1 MTSTRAPRRIA
12 LVGAGVLGL
21 AAVALLLL
29 WVTAP
34 RESAEDAAQEYLDA
48 IAAGDLALA
57 NELVPYPA
65 DDADEGTID
74 GRTAEAFAGAA
85 PITAATVTDSTQTE
99 GIAQVQVSYAVGEE
113 TATRELTV
121 ARAQS
126 SRPFA
131 EDWQVTTSLAL
142 VPQLSVAD
150 ADLSYSIGELRLDRQ
165 AGDAIEL
172 YPGSYLV
179 TVEGGTYLAA
189 GEQTL
194 DVVSSAAGRPRL
206 LLDQEPTAALT
217 DELVGYVREA
227 VDRCVVR
234 DESYVTQCELW
245 ANRDGEGVAL
255 EPVTWTVLT
264 PPEVVDSTG
273 GAIEFRTEL
282 RAEYQVAEGDPDGP
296 RHEVTE
302 EIRLRTQLVLDLAS
316 PDAYEIVDTDWQT
329 TSP

>member
-1 MTSTRAPRRIA
+1 M
-12 LVGAGVLGL
+12 GASVLGL
-21 AAVALLLL
+21 AAIAVLLL

-48 IAAGDLALA
+48 IAAGDVELA
-57 NELVPYPA
+57 NELVPAPPSA
-65 DDADEGTID
+65 ADEGTID
-74 GRTAEAFAGAA
+74 GRTAEAFAGAV

-113 TATRELTV
+113 TVTRALTV

-142 VPQLSVAD
+142 VPRLSVAD
-150 ADLSYSIGELRLDRQ
+150 TGLTYSIGELTLDRQ
-165 AGDAIEL
+165 AGDAIVL
-172 YPGSYLV
+172 YPGSYPV
-179 TVEGGTYLAA
+179 IVEGGTYLAA

-194 DVVSSAAGRPRL
+194 VVASSEAGRPRL
-206 LLDQEPTAALT
+206 LMDQEPTAALT
-217 DELVGYVREA
+217 DELIAYVREA
-227 VDRCVVR
+227 VDRCAIR
-234 DESYVTQCELW
+234 DESYVTQCQLW

-255 EPVTWTVLT
+255 EPVTWIVLT

-273 GAIEFRTEL
+273 WAIELYTAL
-282 RAEYQVAEGDPDGP
+282 RAEYQVAEGGPDGP

-302 EIRLRTQLVLDLAS
+302 EVRLRTQLVLDFAS